1 MAKGFGTRLRA
12 LRQSKHLGLRALA
25 AILGVSY
32 TYLSHIENGRRV
44 PKPALVE
51 KLARELGADS
61 EELLLLAGRF
71 PQDVK
76 VILRRYPSESVSVLR
91 SAFPQKPGARA
102 LRQVR

>member
-1 MAKGFGTRLRA
+1 MAKAFGIRLRS
-12 LRQSKHLGLRALA
+12 LRQAKQLGLRALA
-25 AILGVSY
+25 ARLGISY
-32 TYLSHIENGRRV
+32 TYLSHIENGRRI
-44 PKPALVE
+44 PKAALVE

-76 VILRRYPSESVSVLR
+76 VILSQYPSESVNVLR
-91 SAFPQKPGARA
+91 HAFRQKSAVRA